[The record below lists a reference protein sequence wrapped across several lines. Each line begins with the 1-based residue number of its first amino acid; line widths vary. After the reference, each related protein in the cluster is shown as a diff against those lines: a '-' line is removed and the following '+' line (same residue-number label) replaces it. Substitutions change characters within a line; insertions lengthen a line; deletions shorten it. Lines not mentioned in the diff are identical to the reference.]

1 LEIKGNK
8 VELKPV
14 SFIDEMKSL
23 LIKDLQREGYSG
35 KKLQKKLMRNYQKF

>member
-23 LIKDLQREGYSG
+23 QIKDLQREGYSG
-35 KKLQKKLMRNYQKF
+35 